1 MVDLAYPVGHP
12 AHPDYKGEPYTPPG
26 APFYEDFREGNP
38 ARGGANVG
46 VLDTPDGMRESLL
59 KQENRLQDLAK
70 SGSLPPLY
78 DGVKKEPV
86 PLTPDQLAHVYAA
99 RQQYKANGIVS
110 DDCRQAVA
118 YLTAL
123 GYSKDKAVEMFQ
135 KYAQPEASAEAPK
148 G

>member
-1 MVDLAYPVGHP
+1 MVELAYPVGHP

-26 APFYEDFREGNP
+26 APFYEDFREGHP
-38 ARGGANVG
+38 ARGGANVSEI
-46 VLDTPDGMRESLL
+46 DTPDGMRAAQL

-78 DGVKKEPV
+78 DGVHRDPV
-86 PLTPDQLAHVYAA
+86 PLTPDQLAHFYAA
-99 RQQYKANGIVS
+99 RHAYDESKGPTEDA
-110 DDCRQAVA
+110 RQAVA

>member
-1 MVDLAYPVGHP
+1 MTELAYPVGHP

-26 APFYEDFREGNP
+26 SPAYEDFRPEHP
-38 ARGGANVG
+38 AYHGANVSE
-46 VLDTPDGMRESLL
+46 LDTPDGMRAHQL

-78 DGVKKEPV
+78 DGVHKEPV
-86 PLTPDQLAHVYAA
+86 PLAPEQLAHFYAA
-99 RQQYKANGIVS
+99 RHAYDPTKGPS
-110 DDCRQAVA
+110 DDARQAVA
-118 YLTAL
+118 YLSSL
-123 GYSKDKAVEMFQ
+123 GYSRDKAVEMFQ